1 MPKDEELTPGF
12 KEALLTKTKERIPF
26 WSLVGIE
33 LIDIR
38 KGWAKTK
45 IPYSQKLINA
55 NGVVHGGVIFS
66 AADSAV
72 GLALLGLVDRH
83 DLITTIEMKINYLKS
98 FDRGEIFAEAKIIF
112 KGSQI
117 AVGEVEVRDSDGNL
131 VAKATSTYAIIKRN
145 SRDKRPL

>member
-1 MPKDEELTPGF
+1 MSKNEKLSTHYS
-12 KEALLTKTKERIPF
+12 KAWLTKTKKMIPF
-26 WSLVGIE
+26 WSLVGME

-55 NGVVHGGVIFS
+55 NGVAHGGVIFS

-98 FDRGEIFAEAKIIF
+98 FDRGEITAEAKIIF

-117 AVGEVEVRDSDGNL
+117 AVGEAEVRDSDGNL

-145 SRDKRPL
+145 S

>member
-1 MPKDEELTPGF
+1 MSKNKELSPHYS
-12 KEALLTKTKERIPF
+12 KALLTKTKNAIPF
-26 WSLVGIE
+26 WSLVGME
-33 LIDIR
+33 LVDIK

-45 IPYSQKLINA
+45 IPYSLNLTNA
-55 NGVVHGGVIFS
+55 NGVAHGGIIFS

-83 DLITTIEMKINYLKS
+83 DLITTIEMKINYLRS

-112 KGSQI
+112 KGAQT

-131 VAKATSTYAIIKRN
+131 VAKAISTYAIIKRN
-145 SRDKRPL
+145 S

>member
-1 MPKDEELTPGF
+1 MSKKEELSPRYS
-12 KEALLTKTKERIPF
+12 EALLTQTKERIPF
-26 WSLVGIE
+26 WSLVGME

-45 IPYSQKLINA
+45 IPYSQKLTNA
-55 NGVVHGGVIFS
+55 NGVAHGGVIFS

-112 KGSQI
+112 KGSQT

-131 VAKATSTYAIIKRN
+131 LAKALSTYAIIKRN
-145 SRDKRPL
+145 S

>member
-1 MPKDEELTPGF
+1 MSKNDKLSPRYTK
-12 KEALLTKTKERIPF
+12 ALLTKTKKKIPF
-26 WSLVGIE
+26 WSLIGME
-33 LIDIR
+33 LVDIK

-55 NGVVHGGVIFS
+55 NGVAHGGVIFS

-72 GLALLGLVDRH
+72 GLALLGLVDRD

-98 FDRGEIFAEAKIIF
+98 FNRGEIMAEAKIIF

-117 AVGEVEVRDSDGNL
+117 AVGEVDVRDSDGNL
-131 VAKATSTYAIIKRN
+131 VAKATSTYAIIKPD
-145 SRDKRPL
+145 S

>member
-26 WSLVGIE
+26 WSLVDME
-33 LIDIR
+33 LVDIK

-55 NGVVHGGVIFS
+55 NGVAHGGVIFS
-66 AADSAV
+66 AADTAV

-83 DLITTIEMKINYLKS
+83 DLITTIEMKINYFKS

-112 KGSQI
+112 KGSQT
-117 AVGEVEVRDSDGNL
+117 AVGEVEVRNSDGNL
-131 VAKATSTYAIIKRN
+131 VAKAISTYAIIKRN
-145 SRDKRPL
+145 S

>member
-1 MPKDEELTPGF
+1 MSKDEELTPDF
-12 KEALLTKTKERIPF
+12 KEALLTKTKERFPF
-26 WSLVGIE
+26 WSLVGME
-33 LIDIR
+33 LVDIR

-45 IPYSQKLINA
+45 IPYAQKLINA
-55 NGVVHGGVIFS
+55 NGVAHGGVIFS

-112 KGSQI
+112 KGSQT

-131 VAKATSTYAIIKRN
+131 VAKAISTYAIIKRN
-145 SRDKRPL
+145 S

>member
-1 MPKDEELTPGF
+1 MSKKEELSPRYS
-12 KEALLTKTKERIPF
+12 EALLTQTRERIPF
-26 WSLVGIE
+26 WSLVGME

-45 IPYSQKLINA
+45 IPYSQKLTNA
-55 NGVVHGGVIFS
+55 NGVAHGGVIFS

-112 KGSQI
+112 KGSQT

-131 VAKATSTYAIIKRN
+131 LAKALSTYAIIKRN
-145 SRDKRPL
+145 S